1 MDSNN
6 PKLSALEVGKIFNNN
21 FQPGKP
27 NVSTI
32 FHFNQQNSFLKEID
46 ESLFQYSF
54 QNKCKN
60 KQSGRSILGRLRTN
74 FP

>member
-21 FQPGKP
+21 FQPEKP

-32 FHFNQQNSFLKEID
+32 FPFNQQNSFLKEID
-46 ESLFQYSF
+46 ESLF
-54 QNKCKN
+54 
-60 KQSGRSILGRLRTN
+60 
-74 FP
+74 